1 MKTWLL
7 PALVTVLLYGLWS
20 FLPKLSVKYLSPSN
34 AVIYEVLGGMIFGA
48 IAIVLMGFNLQY
60 HPKGAVFGMVTGFCL
75 VLAGFTYLVAASRG
89 PVALVSAV
97 SALYP
102 LVTLIL
108 AALLLG
114 ETITFKQGCG
124 IVLAVFSV
132 ILMAS

>member
-20 FLPKLSVKYLSPSN
+20 FFPKLSVKYLSPSN
-34 AVIYEVLGGMIFGA
+34 AVVYEVLGSMIFGA

-60 HPKGAVFGMVTGFCL
+60 HPKGAAFGMITGFCL

>member
-20 FLPKLSVKYLSPSN
+20 FFPKLSVKYLSPSN
-34 AVIYEVLGGMIFGA
+34 AVIYEVIGSMIFGA

-60 HPKGAVFGMVTGFCL
+60 HPKGALFGMITGFCL
-75 VLAGFTYLVAASRG
+75 VLAGLTYLVAASRG

>member
-1 MKTWLL
+1 MKSWLL

-20 FLPKLSVKYLSPSN
+20 YFPKISVRYLSPSS
-34 AVIYEVLGGMIFGA
+34 AVVYEVIGSMIFGA
-48 IAIVLMGFNLQY
+48 IAIMLMGFNLQY
-60 HPKGAVFGMVTGFCL
+60 HPKGAFFGLLTGFCL

-89 PVALVSAV
+89 PIALVSAV

-114 ETITFKQGCG
+114 ETITIKQGCG
-124 IVLAVFSV
+124 IALAIVSV